1 MQGATPKQ
9 NKEGVTAMTLN
20 DIKPGELAVVK
31 TLSCTG
37 DTRRRLLDMGLVE
50 NTLIECVGTS
60 PCGDP
65 CAYLVRG
72 AVIAI
77 RSQQCDCIQ
86 VERWK

>member
-1 MQGATPKQ
+1 
-9 NKEGVTAMTLN
+9 MTL
-20 DIKPGELAVVK
+20 DTLPIGSSAVIDQVGGEGAL
-31 TLSCTG
+31 
-37 DTRRRLLDMGLVE
+37 RRRLLDMGLVE